1 MSKKIVRTITTT
13 VVRYTK
19 LEDTPN
25 GVNLVEGEYEFAGI
39 VSKEKAEKIL
49 RRAGNMCKVT
59 SVERK
64 EVYRAMDIKTFIANS
79 EVVCDKDGCP
89 VPVTHKGQ

>member
-13 VVRYTK
+13 VVRYTE

-25 GVNLVEGEYEFAGI
+25 GVNLVEGMREFAGT

-49 RRAGNMCKVT
+49 RRDGVMCKVT
-59 SVERK
+59 SIERE
-64 EVYRAMDIKTFIANS
+64 EVYRAMDLETFIANS
-79 EVVCDKDGCP
+79 EIVCDKDGNP
-89 VPVTHKGQ
+89 VSVTHKEQ

>member
-13 VVRYTK
+13 VVSYTE

-25 GVNLVEGEYEFAGI
+25 GVNLVEGKREFAGI

-49 RRAGNMCKVT
+49 RRAGVTCKVT
-59 SVERK
+59 SVERE
-64 EVYRAMDIKTFIANS
+64 EVYRAMDLETFIANS
-79 EVVCDKDGCP
+79 EIVCDKDGNP
-89 VPVTHKGQ
+89 VPVTHKEQ

>member
-19 LEDTPN
+19 LEDTET
-25 GVNLVEGEYEFAGI
+25 GVSLVEGVCEFAG
-39 VSKEKAEKIL
+39 VMSKEKAERLL
-49 RRAGNMCKVT
+49 RRAGIMCKVT

-64 EVYRAMDIKTFIANS
+64 EEYRAMDIETFIANS
-79 EVVCDKDGCP
+79 EVVRDKDGVP
-89 VPVTHKGQ
+89 VPVIHKEQ